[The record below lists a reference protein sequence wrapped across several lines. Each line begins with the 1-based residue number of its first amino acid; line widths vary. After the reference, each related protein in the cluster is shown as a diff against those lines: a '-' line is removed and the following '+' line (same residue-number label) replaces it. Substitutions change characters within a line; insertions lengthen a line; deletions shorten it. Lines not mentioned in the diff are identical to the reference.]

1 MREQQKLLGFAQ
13 VSPDSPELEFLLRGC
28 TDDNERNVVRYAF
41 HAFARG
47 DPGGFSIQ
55 FAVLLQAHARAL
67 KSVPDRLRKVVATE
81 LATMSD
87 SLVVHRLS
95 IKEAE
100 SAIVK
105 VAEEIR
111 HRVVSL
117 SEEIREFRSLINQIH
132 ETEIAAREKFLSRIS
147 EERKTIQDA
156 AESILDISVKRIL
169 MAIAAAYVIGLA
181 SYPDILALV
190 RGLWKQL

>member
-1 MREQQKLLGFAQ
+1 MSEQQKSLGLVQ
-13 VSPDSPELEFLLRGC
+13 VPPDSPELEFLLHGC

-47 DPGGFSIQ
+47 DPDGFSIQ

-67 KSVPDRLRKVVATE
+67 KSVPERLRKVVAME
-81 LATMSD
+81 LTTLSD
-87 SLVVHRLS
+87 SLVEHRLS

-105 VAEEIR
+105 DAEEIR
-111 HRVVSL
+111 QGVVSL
-117 SEEIREFRSLINQIH
+117 SEEIREFRTLINQMR
-132 ETEIAAREKFLSRIS
+132 ETEITGREELLSNIS
-147 EERKTIQDA
+147 EERKAIHDA

-169 MAIAAAYVIGLA
+169 MAIAAAYAMGLA
-181 SYPDILALV
+181 SYPVVAALIKV
-190 RGLWKQL
+190 LWKQF

>member
-1 MREQQKLLGFAQ
+1 MSEQQKSLGLAQ
-13 VSPDSPELEFLLRGC
+13 VPPDSPELEFLLHGC

-47 DPGGFSIQ
+47 DPDGFSIQ

-67 KSVPDRLRKVVATE
+67 KSVPERLRKVVAME
-81 LATMSD
+81 LTTLSD
-87 SLVVHRLS
+87 SLVEHRLS

-105 VAEEIR
+105 DAEEIR
-111 HRVVSL
+111 QGVVSL
-117 SEEIREFRSLINQIH
+117 SEEIREFRTLINQMR
-132 ETEIAAREKFLSRIS
+132 ETEITGREELLSNIS
-147 EERKTIQDA
+147 EERKAIHDA

-169 MAIAAAYVIGLA
+169 MAIAAAYAMGLA
-181 SYPDILALV
+181 SYPVVAALIKV
-190 RGLWKQL
+190 LWKQF

>member
-1 MREQQKLLGFAQ
+1 MSEQQKLLGFVQ
-13 VSPDSPELEFLLRGC
+13 QSPDSPELEFLLHGC

-41 HAFARG
+41 HSFARG

-67 KSVPDRLRKVVATE
+67 KSVPERLRKVVATE
-81 LATMSD
+81 LAIISD
-87 SLVVHRLS
+87 SLAAHQLS
-95 IKEAE
+95 LREAE
-100 SAIVK
+100 RAIVK
-105 VAEEIR
+105 DAGEIR
-111 HRVVSL
+111 EGVVSL
-117 SEEIREFRSLINQIH
+117 TEEIREFRSLINEMH
-132 ETEIAAREKFLSRIS
+132 ETEIPAREKFLSRIS

-169 MAIAAAYVIGLA
+169 TAIAAAYVMGLV
-181 SYPDILALV
+181 SYPVIVALV

>member
-1 MREQQKLLGFAQ
+1 MSEQQKLLGFAQ
-13 VSPDSPELEFLLRGC
+13 VLPDSPELEFLLHGC

-67 KSVPDRLRKVVATE
+67 KSVPERLRKVVAME

-87 SLVVHRLS
+87 SLAVHRLS

-100 SAIVK
+100 STIVK
-105 VAEEIR
+105 DAGEIR
-111 HRVVSL
+111 EEVVSL
-117 SEEIREFRSLINQIH
+117 TEEIREFHTLINQMR
-132 ETEIAAREKFLSRIS
+132 ETEIPAREKFLSRIS

-181 SYPDILALV
+181 SYPVILVLV
-190 RGLWKQL
+190 RALWK

>member
-1 MREQQKLLGFAQ
+1 MSEQQKLLGFAQ
-13 VSPDSPELEFLLRGC
+13 VSPDSPELEFLLHGC

-67 KSVPDRLRKVVATE
+67 KSVPERLRKVVATE

-100 SAIVK
+100 GAIAK
-105 VAEEIR
+105 DAEEIR
-111 HRVVSL
+111 EGVVSL
-117 SEEIREFRSLINQIH
+117 TEEIREFRSLINQ
-132 ETEIAAREKFLSRIS
+132 TRQTQIAAREEFLSRMS
-147 EERKTIQDA
+147 GERKAIQGA

-169 MAIAAAYVIGLA
+169 MAIAAAYLMGLA
-181 SYPDILALV
+181 SYPAILALV
-190 RGLWKQL
+190 RGLWKQP

>member
-1 MREQQKLLGFAQ
+1 MSEQQKLLGFAQ
-13 VSPDSPELEFLLRGC
+13 VAPDSPELEFLLHGC

-67 KSVPDRLRKVVATE
+67 KSVPERLRKVVATE
-81 LATMSD
+81 LTTMSD

-95 IKEAE
+95 IKAAE

-105 VAEEIR
+105 DAEEIR
-111 HRVVSL
+111 QGVVSL
-117 SEEIREFRSLINQIH
+117 SEEIREFHTLINQMR
-132 ETEIAAREKFLSRIS
+132 ETEIRAGEKLLSRIS
-147 EERKTIQDA
+147 EERKGIQGA

-169 MAIAAAYVIGLA
+169 IAIAAAYLMGLA
-181 SYPDILALV
+181 SYPVILALV

>member
-1 MREQQKLLGFAQ
+1 MSEQQRSLGLAQ
-13 VSPDSPELEFLLRGC
+13 VPPDSPELEFLLHGC

-47 DPGGFSIQ
+47 DPDGFSIQ

-67 KSVPDRLRKVVATE
+67 KSVPERLRKVVAME
-81 LATMSD
+81 LTTLSD
-87 SLVVHRLS
+87 SLVEHRLS

-105 VAEEIR
+105 DAEEIR
-111 HRVVSL
+111 QGVVSL
-117 SEEIREFRSLINQIH
+117 SEEIREFRTLINQMR
-132 ETEIAAREKFLSRIS
+132 ETEITGREELLSNIS
-147 EERKTIQDA
+147 EERKAIHDA

-169 MAIAAAYVIGLA
+169 MAIAAAYAMGLA
-181 SYPDILALV
+181 SYPVVASLIKV
-190 RGLWKQL
+190 LWKQF

>member
-1 MREQQKLLGFAQ
+1 MSEQQKLLGFAQ
-13 VSPDSPELEFLLRGC
+13 VSPDSPELEFLLHGC
-28 TDDNERNVVRYAF
+28 ADDNERNVVRYAF

-67 KSVPDRLRKVVATE
+67 KSVPERLRRVVAME

-95 IKEAE
+95 IQEAE
-100 SAIVK
+100 SAIVND
-105 VAEEIR
+105 AGEIR
-111 HRVVSL
+111 EGVASL
-117 SEEIREFRSLINQIH
+117 TEEIREFRSLIDQMR
-132 ETEIAAREKFLSRIS
+132 ETEIAAREQFLSRIS
-147 EERKTIQDA
+147 EERKAIQDA

-169 MAIAAAYVIGLA
+169 MAIAAAYVMGLA
-181 SYPDILALV
+181 SYPVILALV
-190 RGLWKQL
+190 RGLWNQL

>member
-1 MREQQKLLGFAQ
+1 
-13 VSPDSPELEFLLRGC
+13 
-28 TDDNERNVVRYAF
+28 
-41 HAFARG
+41 
-47 DPGGFSIQ
+47 
-55 FAVLLQAHARAL
+55 
-67 KSVPDRLRKVVATE
+67 VVATE

-105 VAEEIR
+105 DAEEIR
-111 HRVVSL
+111 QGVVSL
-117 SEEIREFRSLINQIH
+117 SEEIREFRTLINQMR
-132 ETEIAAREKFLSRIS
+132 ETEIPAREKLLSTIS
-147 EERKTIQDA
+147 EERKAIHDA

-169 MAIAAAYVIGLA
+169 MSIAAAYLMGLA
-181 SYPDILALV
+181 SYPVILTLV

>member
-1 MREQQKLLGFAQ
+1 MSEQQRLLGFVQ
-13 VSPDSPELEFLLRGC
+13 QSPDSPELEFLLHGC

-67 KSVPDRLRKVVATE
+67 KSVPERLRRVVTTE
-81 LATMSD
+81 LATMSE
-87 SLVVHRLS
+87 SLAVHRLS

-105 VAEEIR
+105 DAGQIR
-111 HRVVSL
+111 EGVVSL
-117 SEEIREFRSLINQIH
+117 TEEIGEFRTLINQMR

-169 MAIAAAYVIGLA
+169 MAIAAAYVMGLA
-181 SYPDILALV
+181 SYPVILVLV
-190 RGLWKQL
+190 RELWKQL

>member
-1 MREQQKLLGFAQ
+1 MSEQQKLLGFAQ
-13 VSPDSPELEFLLRGC
+13 VSLDSPELEFLLHGC

-67 KSVPDRLRKVVATE
+67 KSVPERLRKVVATE

-100 SAIVK
+100 GAIAK
-105 VAEEIR
+105 DAEEIR
-111 HRVVSL
+111 EGVVSL
-117 SEEIREFRSLINQIH
+117 TEEIREFRSLINQ
-132 ETEIAAREKFLSRIS
+132 TRQTQIAAREEFLSRMS
-147 EERKTIQDA
+147 GERKAIQGA

-169 MAIAAAYVIGLA
+169 MAIAAAYVMGLA
-181 SYPDILALV
+181 SYPVILALV
-190 RGLWKQL
+190 RGVWKQL

>member
-1 MREQQKLLGFAQ
+1 MSEQQKLLGFAQ

-67 KSVPDRLRKVVATE
+67 KSVPERLRKVVAME

-87 SLVVHRLS
+87 CLVVHRLS

-105 VAEEIR
+105 DAGEIR
-111 HRVVSL
+111 EGVASL
-117 SEEIREFRSLINQIH
+117 TEEIREFRSLINQMR
-132 ETEIAAREKFLSRIS
+132 ETEIAAREQFLSRIS
-147 EERKTIQDA
+147 EERKAIQDA

-169 MAIAAAYVIGLA
+169 MAIGAAYVMGLA
-181 SYPDILALV
+181 SYPMILALV
-190 RGLWKQL
+190 RGLWNQL

>member
-1 MREQQKLLGFAQ
+1 MSEQQRSLGLAQ
-13 VSPDSPELEFLLRGC
+13 VPPDSPELEFLLHGC

-67 KSVPDRLRKVVATE
+67 KSVPERLRKVVAME
-81 LATMSD
+81 LTTLSD
-87 SLVVHRLS
+87 SLVEHRLS

-105 VAEEIR
+105 DAEEIR
-111 HRVVSL
+111 QGVVSL
-117 SEEIREFRSLINQIH
+117 SEEIREFRTLINQMR
-132 ETEIAAREKFLSRIS
+132 ETEITGREELLSNIS
-147 EERKTIQDA
+147 EERKAIHDA

-169 MAIAAAYVIGLA
+169 MAIAAAYAMGLA
-181 SYPDILALV
+181 SYPVVAALIKV
-190 RGLWKQL
+190 LWKQF

>member
-1 MREQQKLLGFAQ
+1 MSEQQNLLGFAQ
-13 VSPDSPELEFLLRGC
+13 VSPDSPELEFLLHGC

-67 KSVPDRLRKVVATE
+67 KSVPERLRKVVAME

-105 VAEEIR
+105 DAEEIR
-111 HRVVSL
+111 QGVVSL
-117 SEEIREFRSLINQIH
+117 SEEIREFRTLINQMR
-132 ETEIAAREKFLSRIS
+132 ETEIPAREKLLSTIS
-147 EERKTIQDA
+147 EERKAIHDA

-169 MAIAAAYVIGLA
+169 MSIAAAYLMGLA
-181 SYPDILALV
+181 SYPVILTLV

>member
-1 MREQQKLLGFAQ
+1 MSEQQKSLGLVQ
-13 VSPDSPELEFLLRGC
+13 VPPDSPELEFLLHGC

-47 DPGGFSIQ
+47 DPGGFPIQ

-67 KSVPDRLRKVVATE
+67 KSVPERLRKVVAME
-81 LATMSD
+81 LTTLSD
-87 SLVVHRLS
+87 SLVEHRLS

-105 VAEEIR
+105 DAEEIR
-111 HRVVSL
+111 QGVVSL
-117 SEEIREFRSLINQIH
+117 SEEIREFRTLINQMR
-132 ETEIAAREKFLSRIS
+132 ETEITGREELLSNIS
-147 EERKTIQDA
+147 EERKAIHDA

-169 MAIAAAYVIGLA
+169 MAIAAAYLMGLA
-181 SYPDILALV
+181 SYPVILALV
-190 RGLWKQL
+190 RGLWKQP

>member
-1 MREQQKLLGFAQ
+1 MSEQQKLLGFAQ
-13 VSPDSPELEFLLRGC
+13 VLPDSSELEFLLHGC

-67 KSVPDRLRKVVATE
+67 KSVPERLRKVVAME

-87 SLVVHRLS
+87 SLAVHRLG

-105 VAEEIR
+105 DAGEIR
-111 HRVVSL
+111 EGVVSL
-117 SEEIREFRSLINQIH
+117 TEEIREFHTLINQMR
-132 ETEIAAREKFLSRIS
+132 ETEIPAREKFLSKIS

-169 MAIAAAYVIGLA
+169 MAIAAAYLMGLA
-181 SYPDILALV
+181 SYPAILALV
-190 RGLWKQL
+190 RGLWKQP

>member
-1 MREQQKLLGFAQ
+1 MSEQQKLLGFAQ
-13 VSPDSPELEFLLRGC
+13 VSPDSPELEFLLHGC

-67 KSVPDRLRKVVATE
+67 KSVPERLRKVVATE

-100 SAIVK
+100 GAIAK
-105 VAEEIR
+105 DAEEIR
-111 HRVVSL
+111 EGVVSL
-117 SEEIREFRSLINQIH
+117 TEEIREFRSLINQIH
-132 ETEIAAREKFLSRIS
+132 ETEIAAHEKFLSRIS

-156 AESILDISVKRIL
+156 AESILNISAKRIL
-169 MAIAAAYVIGLA
+169 MAIAAAYVMGLA
-181 SYPDILALV
+181 SYPVILAIV

>member
-1 MREQQKLLGFAQ
+1 MSEQQNLLGFAQ
-13 VSPDSPELEFLLRGC
+13 VSPDSPELEFLLHGC

-41 HAFARG
+41 HAFGRG

-105 VAEEIR
+105 DAEEIR
-111 HRVVSL
+111 QGVVSL
-117 SEEIREFRSLINQIH
+117 SEEIREFRTLINQMR
-132 ETEIAAREKFLSRIS
+132 ETEIPAREKLLSTIS
-147 EERKTIQDA
+147 EERKAIHDA

-169 MAIAAAYVIGLA
+169 MSIAAAYLMGLA
-181 SYPDILALV
+181 SYPVILTLV

>member
-1 MREQQKLLGFAQ
+1 MSEQQKLLGFAQ
-13 VSPDSPELEFLLRGC
+13 ASPDSPELEFLLHGC

-47 DPGGFSIQ
+47 DPDGFSIQ

-67 KSVPDRLRKVVATE
+67 KSVPERLRKVVAME
-81 LATMSD
+81 LTTLSD
-87 SLVVHRLS
+87 SLVEHRLS

-105 VAEEIR
+105 DAEEIR
-111 HRVVSL
+111 QGVVSL
-117 SEEIREFRSLINQIH
+117 SEEIREFRTLINQMR
-132 ETEIAAREKFLSRIS
+132 ETEITGREELLSNIS
-147 EERKTIQDA
+147 EERKAIHDA

-169 MAIAAAYVIGLA
+169 MAIAAAYAMGLA
-181 SYPDILALV
+181 SYPVVAALIKV
-190 RGLWKQL
+190 LWKQF

>member
-1 MREQQKLLGFAQ
+1 MSEQQKLLGFAQ

-67 KSVPDRLRKVVATE
+67 KSVPERLRKVVAME
-81 LATMSD
+81 LTTLSD
-87 SLVVHRLS
+87 SLVEHRLS

-105 VAEEIR
+105 DAEEIR
-111 HRVVSL
+111 QGVVSL
-117 SEEIREFRSLINQIH
+117 SEEIREFRTLINQMR
-132 ETEIAAREKFLSRIS
+132 ETEITGREELLSNIS
-147 EERKTIQDA
+147 EERKAIHDA

-169 MAIAAAYVIGLA
+169 MAIAAAYAMGLA
-181 SYPDILALV
+181 SYPVVAALIKV
-190 RGLWKQL
+190 LWK